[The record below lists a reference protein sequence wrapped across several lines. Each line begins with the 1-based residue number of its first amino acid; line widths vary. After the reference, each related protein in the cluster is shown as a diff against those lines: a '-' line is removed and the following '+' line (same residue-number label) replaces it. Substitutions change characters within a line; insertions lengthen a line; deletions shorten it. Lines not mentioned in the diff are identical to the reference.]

1 MESVL
6 YQILTEN
13 MDFHGACDEQ
23 LRAMPHYTVTNT
35 RYQYACQQM
44 NTLKGQERKLFL
56 EYESANNAMSA
67 LLEMAAAITGFRLCL
82 SLLTEAFR
90 GPCV

>member
-13 MDFHGACDEQ
+13 MDFCGVCEEQ
-23 LRAMPHYTVTNT
+23 LRAMPHYAVTNT

-44 NTLKGQERKLFL
+44 DTLEKSERALFL
-56 EYESANNAMSA
+56 EYESAANAMSA
-67 LLEMAAAITGFRLCL
+67 LQKTAAFMAGFRLCL
-82 SLLTEAFR
+82 KLLTEVFR
-90 GPCV
+90 